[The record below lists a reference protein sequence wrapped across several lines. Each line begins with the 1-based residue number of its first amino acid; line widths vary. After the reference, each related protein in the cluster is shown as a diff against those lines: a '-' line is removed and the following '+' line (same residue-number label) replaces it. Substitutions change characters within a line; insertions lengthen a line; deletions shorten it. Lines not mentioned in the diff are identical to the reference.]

1 MQSHGQRKIVCERT
15 DREES
20 VCEFTV
26 CVFVCMRVCDKGRE
40 LDREWEGEIK
50 RDMGKRE
57 REEMRGWC
65 ERRERGGRQ

>member
-1 MQSHGQRKIVCERT
+1 MREQTER
-15 DREES
+15 R
-20 VCEFTV
+20 V
-26 CVFVCMRVCDKGRE
+26 CVNLQCVCLYVCVRVCDKGRE
-40 LDREWEGEIK
+40 LDREWEEEIK